1 MVRHVDALDPLP
13 DNKIKEED
21 AAYLEKHGIDK
32 IFEDVLQRLL
42 MTKPKDHMQY
52 IIDLMTFSNPDDA
65 TQDPKTG
72 LSNYRTRKLEKI
84 FEYMDKDVDGK
95 VRYQDVQ
102 LFTSRYGG
110 QVLTQDELKEIFTDF
125 DQSEDNSIT
134 KDEFYLFFS
143 KVSLRQKNAEFDQ
156 MVEEMLD

>member
-1 MVRHVDALDPLP
+1 M
-13 DNKIKEED
+13 
-21 AAYLEKHGIDK
+21 
-32 IFEDVLQRLL
+32 
-42 MTKPKDHMQY
+42 
-52 IIDLMTFSNPDDA
+52 
-65 TQDPKTG
+65 
-72 LSNYRTRKLEKI
+72 
-84 FEYMDKDVDGK
+84 
-95 VRYQDVQ
+95 RYQDVQ